1 MLAWIAAFVGLG
13 VLSFA
18 AIGRSLESGT
28 WEGFFSSGRTGR
40 TFRPC
45 DGSGTWWV
53 KNPDFENTA
62 DELETQYQAMT
73 SKPYEQIYVKLRG
86 DISREGNYGPLGS
99 YSRVIYVEEIL
110 EAREKREGDCA
121 EPEA

>member
-13 VLSFA
+13 ILSFA
-18 AIGRSLESGT
+18 AIGRSLESGI

-40 TFRPC
+40 SFRPC

-53 KNPDFENTA
+53 KNPDFGNTA
-62 DELETQYQAMT
+62 DELEAQYKEIT
-73 SKPYEQIYVKLRG
+73 NKPYEQVFVQLRG

-99 YSRVIYVEEIL
+99 YQRVIYVEEIL
-110 EAREKREGDCA
+110 EIREKREDDCI
-121 EPEA
+121 ESDE